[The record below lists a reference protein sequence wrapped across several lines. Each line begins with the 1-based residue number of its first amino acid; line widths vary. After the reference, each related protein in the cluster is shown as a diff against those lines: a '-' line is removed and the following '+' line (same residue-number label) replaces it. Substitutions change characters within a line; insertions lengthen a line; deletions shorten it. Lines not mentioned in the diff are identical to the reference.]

1 MVGAFGSFFGVMKA
15 VIFSEKVE
23 ARREEA
29 DVVLPAIRAL
39 GGGDNKAAR
48 MGAAQSGA
56 DQPNIAY
63 PTGSPSDL
71 GDEEAWR
78 QAVLAEYAKLKNDG
92 NEVGASTLAMQ
103 HPAALAAHWV
113 GPTPNGVAMAPPP
126 FDVSDGAVAKA
137 PTSSFQFAPP
147 PPPMGMVPQTPL
159 SGLREEFKQHCAV
172 QDAAAL
178 FGTWPADQYGSNSFG
193 FNPAAG
199 AAPPPQVPDRHRSSR
214 NPPPPNAPAGVYPNG
229 GGAQQ
234 ASISMPPHTAAT
246 LGIER
251 PPMPLQGVHPLQP
264 QAHPSPMRQQ
274 SPRSESGMSAG
285 AESLHSGFSGISG
298 IAGNNLGDFVDEGFL
313 DEDDILALAARFD
326 PSPQNLQHGGHQSG
340 GSGRSTH
347 DASPRLAAV
356 SELPTVEPMMSGG
369 LHGPLGPAT
378 SAAAA
383 SLGIS
388 ASALLHGVNTSE
400 EQEEEE
406 EEEAEAAA
414 GGGGG
419 DRADGETTVGGSKL
433 PRPCTGCRTSKVL
446 CDRSNPCGRCTRLG
460 IECTVPKTV
469 PRGRPSL
476 QRVAER
482 ARLAKEA
489 EAQAKKAGGKAAA
502 KKAPAAEKPA
512 AAEKE
517 AAEVVDKKGAVA
529 TTETKEVVEKGAG
542 RLRKDRGGG
551 AEAAEPTYEE
561 FGELLNSSRR
571 RDSQRNRTWHDEDE

>member
-1 MVGAFGSFFGVMKA
+1 MLGAFGSMFGVDESRYKQREFEA
-15 VIFSEKVE
+15 PRQEPRKKPTLFS
-23 ARREEA
+23 
-29 DVVLPAIRAL
+29 IRAL
-39 GGGDNKAAR
+39 GGGENKAAR

-159 SGLREEFKQHCAV
+159 SGLREDFKQHCAV

-214 NPPPPNAPAGVYPNG
+214 NPPPPNAPSGVYPNG

-264 QAHPSPMRQQ
+264 QAHLTDAPAVPTVRVRNVRRRRVASFGLLGHLGDSGQQ
-274 SPRSESGMSAG
+274 PRRLCRRGLPRRGRHLSARCALTPRRRTYLSTAARAAG
-285 AESLHSGFSGISG
+285 A
-298 IAGNNLGDFVDEGFL
+298 
-313 DEDDILALAARFD
+313 
-326 PSPQNLQHGGHQSG
+326 
-340 GSGRSTH
+340 
-347 DASPRLAAV
+347 
-356 SELPTVEPMMSGG
+356 
-369 LHGPLGPAT
+369 
-378 SAAAA
+378 
-383 SLGIS
+383 
-388 ASALLHGVNTSE
+388 
-400 EQEEEE
+400 
-406 EEEAEAAA
+406 
-414 GGGGG
+414 G
-419 DRADGETTVGGSKL
+419 DRRTT
-433 PRPCTGCRTSKVL
+433 PRPV
-446 CDRSNPCGRCTRLG
+446 
-460 IECTVPKTV
+460 
-469 PRGRPSL
+469 
-476 QRVAER
+476 
-482 ARLAKEA
+482 
-489 EAQAKKAGGKAAA
+489 
-502 KKAPAAEKPA
+502 
-512 AAEKE
+512 
-517 AAEVVDKKGAVA
+517 
-529 TTETKEVVEKGAG
+529 
-542 RLRKDRGGG
+542 
-551 AEAAEPTYEE
+551 
-561 FGELLNSSRR
+561 
-571 RDSQRNRTWHDEDE
+571 